1 MKTSFSFST
10 LKTPV
15 SVGVTSTRTDVSL
28 KNTSRNNFCLLSRF
42 YILFEQP
49 LFFPKFLEKVTSHTI
64 YSVLDVRYF
73 SKKHNCTCEFQ
84 KCYFRV

>member
-49 LFFPKFLEKVTSHTI
+49 LFFFHFPSNIFGIK
-64 YSVLDVRYF
+64 RYF
-73 SKKHNCTCEFQ
+73 PNCTCEFQ